1 MRKLTYI
8 KHCLAGENKLVFW
21 NIAIGIAYSLFLG
34 GTGLLVTQ
42 SFELIGTSLP
52 MAFLGAVV
60 FRVLTE
66 FSQGYIGNILV
77 LKTKENLFKS
87 LKNSMP
93 AIKTQL
99 SNTEILDRFSND
111 SQFIVE
117 NLVLAALEL
126 VSYTISLL
134 IISGVILFKDPIS
147 LIFAPTIGFFFL
159 ILVLLLRKSSYKIH
173 LAIEEDEERLFKQEK
188 NYIEGHEYL
197 MSSRRIKQ
205 KERDFS
211 YSLKKLF
218 KTEIKKLIFDQTTSG
233 IVWATR
239 LGLILVLITP
249 FLEKFGLSKE
259 SAFWIFIFLNI
270 FQRLTF
276 IGFRLYSVAPVW
288 KRNSPLLFSKRG
300 DDRRTQASILEVKV
314 ESVELFFDSNY
325 KFKCG
330 ALFDFKWEKGDRAWI
345 KGESG
350 KGKTT
355 FIRTLMGLHDF
366 YRGKITIP
374 SVGKFRMGY
383 VQQDPFFYDG
393 ESFAHNLDVQRK
405 DALPET
411 LLRGL
416 GLTSLFESFDYDLSL
431 KLGSEGILPS
441 KGQKVRLAIFR
452 ELLKS
457 PDVLFI
463 DEPTSGLDEENS
475 CMILALLKKLS
486 KDKIVVL
493 SEHSSF
499 VKEYF
504 SPTVVHDLDKTNLE
518 LRGDKLTV
526 LDNES

>member
-1 MRKLTYI
+1 M
-8 KHCLAGENKLVFW
+8 
-21 NIAIGIAYSLFLG
+21 
-34 GTGLLVTQ
+34 
-42 SFELIGTSLP
+42 
-52 MAFLGAVV
+52 
-60 FRVLTE
+60 
-66 FSQGYIGNILV
+66 
-77 LKTKENLFKS
+77 
-87 LKNSMP
+87 
-93 AIKTQL
+93 
-99 SNTEILDRFSND
+99 
-111 SQFIVE
+111 
-117 NLVLAALEL
+117 
-126 VSYTISLL
+126 SY
-134 IISGVILFKDPIS
+134 
-147 LIFAPTIGFFFL
+147 
-159 ILVLLLRKSSYKIH
+159 
-173 LAIEEDEERLFKQEK
+173 
-188 NYIEGHEYL
+188 
-197 MSSRRIKQ
+197 
-205 KERDFS
+205 
-211 YSLKKLF
+211 
-218 KTEIKKLIFDQTTSG
+218 
-233 IVWATR
+233 
-239 LGLILVLITP
+239 
-249 FLEKFGLSKE
+249 
-259 SAFWIFIFLNI
+259 
-270 FQRLTF
+270 
-276 IGFRLYSVAPVW
+276 
-288 KRNSPLLFSKRG
+288 
-300 DDRRTQASILEVKV
+300 
-314 ESVELFFDSNY
+314 FFDSNY

-330 ALFDFKWEKGDRAWI
+330 ALFDFKWEKGERAWI

-416 GLTSLFESFDYDLSL
+416 GLTSFFESFDYDLSL

-493 SEHSSF
+493 CEHSSF
-499 VKEYF
+499 VNEYF
-504 SPTVVHDLDKTNLE
+504 SPTVVHDLDKTNFE
-518 LRGDKLTV
+518 LKGDKLTV